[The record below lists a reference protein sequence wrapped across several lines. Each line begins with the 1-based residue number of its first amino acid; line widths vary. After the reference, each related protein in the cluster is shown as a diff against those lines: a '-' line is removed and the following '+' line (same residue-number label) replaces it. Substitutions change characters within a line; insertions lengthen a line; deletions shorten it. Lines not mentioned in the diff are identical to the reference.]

1 MEYGKAFFVSKPR
14 TIDELYQPHMLSDE
28 RAYAVEKVICLNKT
42 DYENFT
48 SDMLADRQF
57 LEDNALLQDSK
68 SQMRIVKAQKERH
81 YSKVKALQWM
91 LTHSFYAKAL
101 AVKRVASNDG
111 KKTAGVDREIWSTP
125 QAKADAIQKL
135 RRRGYKPQPLKRVY
149 IPKKNGK
156 MRPLS
161 IPTMTDR
168 AMQTLYKLGLDPIAE
183 TYADP
188 NSYGFRIGRSTHD
201 AIEQCFTVLNKGKS
215 PKWVLEGDIKGCFDH
230 ISHDWL
236 MENIPMDTQLLQK
249 WLKCGYVETRV
260 LFPTEEGTPQ
270 GGALST
276 TLMNMTLD
284 GLERLLKE
292 RFPTLKTVNHMF
304 LDEAKELTKDEYFR
318 LLDAAKRQKKEQLW
332 LLIQTLCATGIRV
345 SELQFITVEAAKQGS
360 TTIQCKGK
368 NRTILLPGSLQK
380 ELLRYAKARKI
391 KTGSIFLTRTG
402 RMMNRSNIWRAL
414 KFLCKMAGVLA
425 SKVFP
430 HNLRHLFATAFYEA
444 AKDISR
450 LADVLGHSS
459 INTTRIYI
467 TTSGCLHRQIMDGLG
482 LVQRTSP
489 QPITT

>member
-1 MEYGKAFFVSKPR
+1 MNYTITSHLISSFRQHLLEAEKAPATIEKYIRDVTAFFKFTGNAEVTKETLIAYKEMLLKKYKPAS
-14 TIDELYQPHMLSDE
+14 INS
-28 RAYAVEKVICLNKT
+28 
-42 DYENFT
+42 
-48 SDMLADRQF
+48 MLA
-57 LEDNALLQDSK
+57 ALNHFFAYCGWELH
-68 SQMRIVKAQKERH
+68 I
-81 YSKVKALQWM
+81 KALKVQQ
-91 LTHSFYAKAL
+91 S
-101 AVKRVASNDG
+101 
-111 KKTAGVDREIWSTP
+111 
-125 QAKADAIQKL
+125 
-135 RRRGYKPQPLKRVY
+135 
-149 IPKKNGK
+149 
-156 MRPLS
+156 
-161 IPTMTDR
+161 
-168 AMQTLYKLGLDPIAE
+168 
-183 TYADP
+183 
-188 NSYGFRIGRSTHD
+188 
-201 AIEQCFTVLNKGKS
+201 
-215 PKWVLEGDIKGCFDH
+215 
-230 ISHDWL
+230 
-236 MENIPMDTQLLQK
+236 
-249 WLKCGYVETRV
+249 
-260 LFPTEEGTPQ
+260 
-270 GGALST
+270 
-276 TLMNMTLD
+276 
-284 GLERLLKE
+284 
-292 RFPTLKTVNHMF
+292 MF

-414 KFLCKMAGVLA
+414 KALCKMAGVLA